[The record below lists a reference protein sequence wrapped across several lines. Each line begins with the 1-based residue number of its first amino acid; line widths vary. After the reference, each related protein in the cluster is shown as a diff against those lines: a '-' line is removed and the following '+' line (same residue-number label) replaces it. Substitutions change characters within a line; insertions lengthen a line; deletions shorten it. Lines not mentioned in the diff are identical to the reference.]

1 MTEPRRS
8 RGSDEGRGRRSWPKV
23 GDEGWDRDEASGSR
37 NRRRAGRG
45 RAGLAWR
52 ALGILA
58 AALVVFAGCGG
69 DDGGGGDSTAPPPT
83 GDQADDQALVAGQ
96 EIFQSSCAT
105 CHGLTGDGGQGP
117 KLSDG
122 SVADRYPDI
131 EDQIAVVAGGRGQMP
146 SFQGELSDEEIENVV
161 RYEREVL

>member
-1 MTEPRRS
+1 MNHPTGRRTEEAHS
-8 RGSDEGRGRRSWPKV
+8 RGRV
-23 GDEGWDRDEASGSR
+23 GPV
-37 NRRRAGRG
+37 
-45 RAGLAWR
+45 WR
-52 ALGILA
+52 TLGVLVILGVAL
-58 AALVVFAGCGG
+58 AGCG
-69 DDGGGGDSTAPPPT
+69 DDSSGGGNDTAPPPT

-131 EDQIAVVAGGRGQMP
+131 EDQIAVVSGGRGQMP